1 MSTVQHEL
9 GGHSEEL
16 LREVSRLS
24 NPALDNFLDRVLTL
38 RAERRAPHLSARET
52 ELLETINDRLMPDAQ
67 ARFDLL
73 VARRRANKITSDELA
88 ELRTLTSQSE
98 MQAAQRVR
106 AVMDLAQLRGVSFDE
121 MLRQLGM

>member
-9 GGHSEEL
+9 SGHSEEL

-24 NPALDNFLDRVLTL
+24 NPALDNFLNLVLIL
-38 RAERRAPHLSARET
+38 RAERRAPHLSAKET
-52 ELLETINDRLMPDAQ
+52 ELLETINSRLAPEAQ
-67 ARFDLL
+67 ARFDAL
-73 VARRRANKITSDELA
+73 VTRRRANKITADELA
-88 ELRTLTSQSE
+88 ELRTLNSQSE

-106 AVMDLAQLRGVSFDE
+106 AVVDLARLRGVPFDE